1 MKVVTV
7 AISFHNGHHALLPAV
22 LVNKLVPS
30 PILAQMKLDMNH
42 RYAQTMPVTMVPGLH
57 GPLVVLHVVAA
68 SKPDQS
74 NIHVAVKITFK
85 SEPVTK
91 TLVTMNNGVNGLIA
105 LSHVV
110 VEMLSVN
117 ANIAALAKFKP
128 IQNSVTLIHAVTTV
142 PGQIGLHAVP
152 HAVLVPCLE

>member
-7 AISFHNGHHALLPAV
+7 AISFHNGHHAQPPAV

-42 RYAQTMPVTMVPGLH
+42 RYAQTMPVTMVPGLPGLLAVQH
-57 GPLVVLHVVAA
+57 AVVA
-68 SKPDQS
+68 SKPDQN
-74 NIHVAVKITFK
+74 NIHVAVKITSK
-85 SEPVTK
+85 SELATK
-91 TLVTMNNGVNGLIA
+91 TLVTMNNGVNGLIV

-110 VEMLSVN
+110 VVMLSVN
-117 ANIAALAKFKP
+117 VNIAVLAKFKP
-128 IQNSVTLIHAVTTV
+128 ILNSVILIHAVTTV

-152 HAVLVPCLE
+152 HVVLVPCLE